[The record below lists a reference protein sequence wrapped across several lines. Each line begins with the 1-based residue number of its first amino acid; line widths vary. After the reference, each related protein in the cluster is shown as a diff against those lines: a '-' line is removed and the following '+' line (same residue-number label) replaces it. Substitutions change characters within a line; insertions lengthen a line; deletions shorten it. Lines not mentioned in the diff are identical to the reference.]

1 MCGTKMDAVARFCP
15 SCGRPFGASV
25 PPSAS
30 AGAFPTPKAGVPP
43 WVYWSG
49 GAALVLVA
57 VFLGLSAAGMFRA
70 KAPETP
76 NSTLRA
82 QGSAPTPILQAQG
95 AAPDSPLRAGA
106 EHREMPAHIRDWLE
120 HLRKT
125 EERRVKASMDQ
136 LADAMVLFTTAKMGD
151 SFNVGELIDPESN
164 MSTSPTLK
172 RTKIGTEQMDETW
185 KGVEEFFHS
194 VPPPAECVPI
204 RDEYQ
209 GVLENTRVLLLDI
222 VEALNRSDEN
232 PQEAMKTLFAMQ
244 GKSTSKIDQPAMRTD
259 TLVSD
264 VCRSYDTQKWFSITG
279 DVGQSVFSKFG
290 F

>member
-1 MCGTKMDAVARFCP
+1 MVLAV
-15 SCGRPFGASV
+15 
-25 PPSAS
+25 
-30 AGAFPTPKAGVPP
+30 
-43 WVYWSG
+43 
-49 GAALVLVA
+49 L
-57 VFLGLSAAGMFRA
+57 LGLSAAGLFRA
-70 KAPETP
+70 KGPDSP

-82 QGSAPTPILQAQG
+82 QGTAPAPILQAQG
-95 AAPDSPLRAGA
+95 TAPDTPLRAAA

-125 EERRVKASMDQ
+125 EEQRVKASMDQ
-136 LADAMVLFTTAKMGD
+136 LSDAMVLFTTAKMGD
-151 SFNVGELIDPESN
+151 SFNIGELLDPESN

-172 RTKIGTEQMDETW
+172 RTKIGTEQMDAAW
-185 KGVEEFFHS
+185 RGVEEFFHS

-204 RDEYQ
+204 RDEYT

-232 PQEAMKTLFAMQ
+232 PQESMKTLFAMQ
-244 GKSTSKIDQPAMRTD
+244 GKSTTKIDQPAMRTD

-264 VCRSYDTQKWFSITG
+264 ICRSYDTQKWFSITG